1 MSASINGGSA
11 VEGPPGGGPELT
23 AQQEFQVSRSTK
35 RLVVVANRLPVS
47 RTKTQGGSEWR
58 VSPGGLVSAM
68 TPLLTERDGSWVGW
82 HGVAGEPPEAFEH
95 SGISLQPVGLSKSEV
110 DLYYEGFSNSTLWP
124 LYHDSLRTPV
134 YRRRWWWPYVD
145 VNRRFAEAAAE
156 MARPGDVVWVHD
168 YHLQLVPSMIRTL
181 NPEVRIGFFL
191 HIPFPAI
198 ELYSRMPWRR
208 EIVEGLLGADLIG
221 FQTPLGAQNF
231 IRAAR
236 RFANVRGRG
245 TTLEHG
251 GRQVEVQ
258 PFPISID
265 VDRYESLAADPNVQ
279 RQARKLCD
287 RVGQERRILLGV
299 DRLDYTKGI
308 DVRLRAVEEVLKR
321 GRHSPN
327 DIVYVQVAVPS
338 RESVGEYVETRSNVE
353 EMVGRINGQFADAGR
368 SVVHYLRRSLPIE
381 ELVAYYLAADV
392 MLVTPLRDG
401 MNLVAKEYLAAH
413 TDERGVLVLSEF
425 AGAANEL
432 TKAIMVNPF
441 DVDGMAS
448 KIEQSLAVAPTQ
460 SRRAMRAMR
469 KIVRE
474 NDVYNWANKFVGA
487 LEG

>member
-1 MSASINGGSA
+1 MSASVNGGSA
-11 VEGPPGGGPELT
+11 VEGSISPETELGVQPGLE
-23 AQQEFQVSRSTK
+23 VSRSTK
-35 RLVVVANRLPVS
+35 RLVVVANRLPVAQA
-47 RTKTQGGSEWR
+47 KGGQWQ

-68 TPLLTERDGSWVGW
+68 TPLLKEREGSWVGW
-82 HGVAGEPPEAFEH
+82 HGAAGTPPSAFKH
-95 SGISLQPVGLSKSEV
+95 TGISLQPVGLSEAEV
-110 DLYYEGFSNSTLWP
+110 DAYYEGFSNSSLWP

-145 VNRRFAEAAAE
+145 VNRRFAEAVAK
-156 MARPGDVVWVHD
+156 MAKPGDLVWVHD
-168 YHLQLVPSMIRTL
+168 YHLQLVPAMLRTL
-181 NPEVRIGFFL
+181 CPELRIGFFL

-198 ELYSRMPWRR
+198 ELYSRIPWRR

-245 TTLEHG
+245 SALEHA
-251 GRQVEVQ
+251 GRTVRVQ

-265 VDRYESLAADPNVQ
+265 VQRYEELAQ
-279 RQARKLCD
+279 RPEVRREARKLSES
-287 RVGQERRILLGV
+287 VGQDRRILLGV

-308 DVRLRAVEEVLKR
+308 DVRLRAIEEVLRR
-321 GRHSPN
+321 GRHGT
-327 DIVYVQVAVPS
+327 DDMVYVQVAVPS
-338 RESVGEYVETRSNVE
+338 RESVGEYVETRSRVE
-353 EMVGRINGQFADAGR
+353 EMVGRINGQYAETGR

-401 MNLVAKEYLAAH
+401 MNLVAKEYVATH
-413 TDERGVLVLSEF
+413 GDERGVLVLSEF

-432 TKAIMVNPF
+432 TRSIMVNPF

-448 KIEQSLAVAPTQ
+448 KIEQSLAVAPTLG
-460 SRRAMRAMR
+460 RRAMRSMR
-469 KIVRE
+469 KVLHE
-474 NDVYNWANKFVGA
+474 NDVYNWARRFVGA